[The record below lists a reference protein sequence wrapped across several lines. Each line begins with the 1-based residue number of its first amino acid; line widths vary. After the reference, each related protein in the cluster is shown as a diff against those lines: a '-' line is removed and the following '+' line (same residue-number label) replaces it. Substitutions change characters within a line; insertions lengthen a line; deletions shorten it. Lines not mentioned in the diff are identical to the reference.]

1 MLSVFLRSSFC
12 CLNASS
18 TQLPYPG
25 SSASPMGCT
34 TEGFWLEEVPK
45 DKTFLSEKLSRK
57 VGIAVFVGLYGG
69 GYYDFIFE
77 FEYF

>member
-1 MLSVFLRSSFC
+1 
-12 CLNASS
+12 
-18 TQLPYPG
+18 
-25 SSASPMGCT
+25 MGCT

-45 DKTFLSEKLSRK
+45 DNTFLSEKLSRK